1 MSWWRNY
8 LFIPPRK
15 PVFTRELVV
24 SFGFKCKYHWR
35 WYTQGSILSIEE
47 STIVHR
53 KLNAKPV
60 SNTTDHVYCQHIGQ
74 LNIRGKFNK
83 QIRWNP
89 SIRILIHYNVYT
101 LKYWIFYIWTIFQF
115 LINLFLL
122 WPLHTSNY
130 NFLLSLQCHG
140 IYAMSLRNF
149 ICWWFK

>member
-35 WYTQGSILSIEE
+35 WYTQGSILSVEE

-89 SIRILIHYNVYT
+89 SMIILIHSSYFKILNI
-101 LKYWIFYIWTIFQF
+101 LHLNNFSISNK
-115 LINLFLL
+115 LFLL